1 MWQKN
6 LGIYPIRYHNKLE
19 LLKSGNPFFDKLS
32 LLINQAKQT
41 IHFQTYIFEPDQTGQ
56 KIIQLLKNA
65 AQRGVKIYMVL
76 DAYGSKNLTPKWQK
90 LLTDSGIQIN
100 FFSPFTLANNWH
112 MGMRL
117 HHKIITFDN
126 QTALIGGINI
136 SNNYSA
142 YTNSNTWLDFAF
154 FCKGFVVNDLTLIC
168 ERTLKT
174 VSHKNF
180 KTKIKKQIP
189 SNDKLLT
196 TRVLQNNWLQAKFGI
211 SKQYKQQIRKANQ
224 SITIFASYFVPSI
237 ALIKLLKRASKQ
249 GVKVNWVLGS
259 ISDTKIVQNATYYFY
274 AELLKANIQIFEWK
288 ESVLHAKL
296 ALIDNKWL
304 SVGSYNLNHLSDF
317 GSIECNLEVWNDE
330 FVANVHSELQTLIN
344 DGCEPVLYENF
355 EQKNRF
361 FHRFYF
367 FICYSLVRF
376 SMNFLF
382 FLQGRN
388 HKKRP
393 KII

>member
-1 MWQKN
+1 
-6 LGIYPIRYHNKLE
+6 
-19 LLKSGNPFFDKLS
+19 
-32 LLINQAKQT
+32 
-41 IHFQTYIFEPDQTGQ
+41 
-56 KIIQLLKNA
+56 LLKNA
-65 AQRGVKIYMVL
+65 AQRGVKIHMVL

-90 LLTDSGIQIN
+90 LLTESGIDIY
-100 FFSPFTLANNWH
+100 FFSPFTFANNWH

-117 HHKIITFDN
+117 HHKIITIDN
-126 QTALIGGINI
+126 QMALVGGINI
-136 SNNYSA
+136 SDHYSA
-142 YTNSNTWLDFAF
+142 YTHYNTWLDFALY
-154 FCKGFVVNDLTLIC
+154 CKGFVVNDLTLIC
-168 ERTLKT
+168 ERILRT
-174 VSHKNF
+174 VSHKNP
-180 KTKIKKQIP
+180 KTKIKKQTP
-189 SNDKLLT
+189 TNSKLIT
-196 TRVLQNNWLQAKFGI
+196 TRVLQNNWLHAKFGI

-224 SITIFASYFVPSI
+224 SITIFASYFIPSI

-249 GVKVNWVLGS
+249 GVKVNLVLGS